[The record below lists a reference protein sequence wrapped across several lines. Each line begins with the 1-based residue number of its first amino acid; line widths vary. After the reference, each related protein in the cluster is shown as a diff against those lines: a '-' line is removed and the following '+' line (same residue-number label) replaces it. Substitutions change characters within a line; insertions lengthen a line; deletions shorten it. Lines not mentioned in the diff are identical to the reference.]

1 MAPLHEE
8 FMCCPK
14 EGVETDPS
22 LNCINACVWMYI
34 LKIFNVTYT
43 VLFTDSLW
51 YGVLSWKQL
60 VDSRVNIYKDL
71 IMQYVQKNKRN
82 WKREKQVWAQIASK
96 FGCLCMFSFI

>member
-22 LNCINACVWMYI
+22 RNCINACVWMYI
-34 LKIFNVTYT
+34 LKIFNITYT

-60 VDSRVNIYKDL
+60 VDSRVNIYKD
-71 IMQYVQKNKRN
+71 YAVCTKKQKELE
-82 WKREKQVWAQIASK
+82 KREASV
-96 FGCLCMFSFI
+96 GSNCL